1 VNLGRRPDVMAE
13 EIKPDLKKL
22 CPDCE
27 REIEASARR
36 CPFCDFP
43 LAVYD
48 DLDRVAKVRAK
59 SAPPKEPEKKPDP
72 DPGPFDILFGR

>member
-1 VNLGRRPDVMAE
+1 MAE
-13 EIKPDLKKL
+13 EVKPDLKKL

-43 LAVYD
+43 LAVHE
-48 DLDRVAKVRAK
+48 DLERVAKVRAK
-59 SAPPKEPEKKPDP
+59 SAPAPQPEKKPAPAP
-72 DPGPFDILFGR
+72 DALDILFG